1 MAFRVTH
8 LATTASDG
16 AGIAARRIHEALSA
30 DAAVDSRFL
39 ARDPSNAGPA
49 TQAIGQ
55 PPVAW
60 TERLARRLPFA
71 LSPQSQQER
80 ALNALLA
87 QSGPAPELFSL
98 PHARARPEDHA
109 WVKDADILHL
119 HWVSGLIDYPR
130 FFGRIDKPVVWTL
143 HDQQPYLGGFHYDW
157 DRDRHPR
164 FASLERE
171 CLAIKRAALA
181 RLPRPPVVV
190 GNSRWNTE
198 AARASGFFPAGTR
211 FETIYYPLDLSAYA
225 PRDKA
230 AAKAA
235 LGIPPG
241 ELVVGF
247 ACTGL
252 DNARKGLADLLD
264 ALRLLENIP
273 GHPPLTLVSFG
284 RAPSETLRAT
294 LRSRWLHLGFL
305 DTDLLKCAA
314 YSAMD
319 CFVIPSHA
327 EAFGQTA
334 IEALASGTS
343 VIGADVGGIP
353 ETMPAAN
360 HPPALF
366 PAGDASTLAQLLR
379 AQLEAP
385 GLRARL
391 AEQGRAHVLAQHT
404 ARIITP
410 RYRALYSAIAEK

>member
-16 AGIAARRIHEALSA
+16 AGIAARRIHEALRA

-39 ARDPSNAGPA
+39 VRDPANAGPA
-49 TQAIGQ
+49 TQAIGL

-80 ALNALLA
+80 ASNALLA

-119 HWVSGLIDYPR
+119 HWISGLIDYPR
-130 FFGRIDKPVVWTL
+130 FFGRVKKPVVWTL

-164 FASLERE
+164 FDSLEHE
-171 CLAIKRAALA
+171 CLAIKRAALTG
-181 RLPRPPVVV
+181 LPRPPVVV

-198 AARASGFFPAGTR
+198 TARSSGFFPAGTR
-211 FETIYYPLDLSAYA
+211 FETIYYPLDLSAYT
-225 PRDKA
+225 PREKS
-230 AAKAA
+230 AAKTA
-235 LGIPPG
+235 LGIAPG

-252 DNARKGLADLLD
+252 DNTRKGLADLLE
-264 ALRLLENIP
+264 ALRLLENTH
-273 GHPPLTLVSFG
+273 GHPALTLVSFG
-284 RAPSETLRAT
+284 RAPSDTLRAT

-343 VIGADVGGIP
+343 VIGAHVGGIP
-353 ETMPAAN
+353 ETLPTEN
-360 HPPALF
+360 HACALF
-366 PAGDASTLAQLLR
+366 PAGDASALAQRLLL
-379 AQLEAP
+379 QLADP
-385 GLRARL
+385 SLRARL
-391 AEQGRAHVLAQHT
+391 AAQGRDHVCGQHT
-404 ARIITP
+404 APTVTS
-410 RYRALYSAIAEK
+410 RYRSIYAALAEI